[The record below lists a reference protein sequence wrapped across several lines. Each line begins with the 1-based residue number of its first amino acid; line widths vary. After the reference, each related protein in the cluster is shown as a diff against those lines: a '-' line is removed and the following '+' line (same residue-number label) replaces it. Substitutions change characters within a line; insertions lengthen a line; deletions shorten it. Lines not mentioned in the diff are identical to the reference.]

1 MKLLASYI
9 LYMLFLLSD
18 IFTSPNFLLGDNKV
32 IKQKRKRNETIRI
45 VAVHYVIVLLLSGVD
60 PWIGPCTI

>member
-9 LYMLFLLSD
+9 LYMMFLLSD

-45 VAVHYVIVLLLSGVD
+45 VGVHYVIVLLLSGVD
-60 PWIGPCTI
+60 PWIGPCFF